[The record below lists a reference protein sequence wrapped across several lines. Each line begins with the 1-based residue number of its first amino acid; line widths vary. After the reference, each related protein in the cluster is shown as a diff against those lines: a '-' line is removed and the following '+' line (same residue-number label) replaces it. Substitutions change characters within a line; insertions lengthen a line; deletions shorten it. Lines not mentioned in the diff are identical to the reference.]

1 MLVIVMEQ
9 IYHTIVHFDIPAENV
24 EKMRKFYSSLFGWK
38 IERVAGP
45 IEYYLIKTAP
55 EGKGVGGGMPKKE
68 DQSQQPMN
76 YYSVESVDE
85 YSKKVKELGGKIIIP
100 KQTVLG
106 MGHFAVAIDPERNIF
121 GLWEAIL
128 P

>member
-1 MLVIVMEQ
+1 MEQ
-9 IYHTIVHFDIPAENV
+9 IYHTIVHFEIPAENV
-24 EKMRKFYSSLFGWK
+24 EKMRKFYSRLFGWK

-45 IEYYLIKTAP
+45 IEYYLIETAP
-55 EGKGVGGGMPKKE
+55 EGKGVGGGMSKKE
-68 DQSQQPMN
+68 DQSQQSMN
-76 YYSVESVDE
+76 YYLVESVDE
-85 YSKKVKELGGKIIIP
+85 YSRKVEELGGKIIMP
-100 KQTVLG
+100 KQTVPG

>member
-1 MLVIVMEQ
+1 MLVIRMEQ
-9 IYHTIVHFDIPAENV
+9 VYHTIVHFDIPAENV
-24 EKMRKFYSSLFGWK
+24 EKMRKFYSSLFSWK

-45 IEYYLIKTAP
+45 IEYYLIETAP
-55 EGKGVGGGMPKKE
+55 KGKGVGGGMPKKE

-85 YSKKVKELGGKIIIP
+85 YSKKVKELGGKIIMP
-100 KQTVLG
+100 KQTVPG

-121 GLWEAIL
+121 GLWEAIS

>member
-1 MLVIVMEQ
+1 MEQ
-9 IYHTIVHFDIPAENV
+9 IYHTIVHFEIPAENV
-24 EKMRKFYSSLFGWK
+24 EKMRKFYSELFGWK
-38 IERVAGP
+38 IERVKGP
-45 IEYYLIKTAP
+45 IEYYLIETAP
-55 EGKGVGGGMPKKE
+55 EGKGVGGGMTKKE

-76 YYSVESVDE
+76 YYLVESVDE
-85 YSKKVKELGGKIIIP
+85 YSRKVKELGGKIIMP
-100 KQTVLG
+100 KQTVPG